1 MNEKNIVDKF
11 FELIDELYRNDVEY
25 ILIGGFAVIL
35 YGLPRTTGDIDLVIK
50 KDVDNIRKLRETLK
64 KLYAE
69 DEIDEITAEELIKY
83 PVIRFGTDFGFY
95 IDLIVSLGKSFYFEN
110 IDWTIKEVEGHRIKI
125 ATAESLIKMKKDTRR
140 EIDNADILFL
150 QEIIKK

>member
-1 MNEKNIVDKF
+1 MNEKNIVDRF

-50 KDVDNIRKLRETLK
+50 KDVDNIKKLRETLK
-64 KLYAE
+64 KLYNE
-69 DEIDEITAEELIKY
+69 DEIDEITEEELIKY
-83 PVIRFGTDFGFY
+83 PIIRFGTDFGFY
-95 IDLIVSLGKSFYFEN
+95 IDLIVSQGKSFYFEN
-110 IDWTIKEVEGHRIKI
+110 IDWTTKEVEGHRIKI
-125 ATAESLIKMKKDTRR
+125 ATAESLIKMKKNTRG

>member
-69 DEIDEITAEELIKY
+69 DEIDEITTEELIKY
-83 PVIRFGTDFGFY
+83 PVIRLGTDFGFY
-95 IDLIVSLGKSFYFEN
+95 I
-110 IDWTIKEVEGHRIKI
+110 EGGSKNYR
-125 ATAESLIKMKKDTRR
+125 M
-140 EIDNADILFL
+140 
-150 QEIIKK
+150 

>member
-1 MNEKNIVDKF
+1 MNEMNIVDKF
-11 FELIDELYRNDVEY
+11 FELIDELDRNDVEY

-50 KDVDNIRKLRETLK
+50 RDVDNIRKLRETLK

-95 IDLIVSLGKSFYFEN
+95 IDLIVSLGESFYFEN

-140 EIDNADILFL
+140 EIDNADIQFL

>member
-1 MNEKNIVDKF
+1 MNENNIVDKF

-64 KLYAE
+64 KLYVE
-69 DEIDEITAEELIKY
+69 DEIDEITTEELIKY
-83 PVIRFGTDFGFY
+83 PVIRFGTEFGFN
-95 IDLIVSLGKSFYFEN
+95 IDLIASLGKSYYFEN
-110 IDWTIKEVEGHRIKI
+110 IDWQIKEVEGHQIKI
-125 ATAESLIKMKKDTRR
+125 ATAESLINMKKDTRR
-140 EIDNADILFL
+140 EIDNTGILFL